1 MSVLTQQQQP
11 PSLPTTPTTTTTTTT
26 TACPSCGTHVPIAF
40 PAASVASLSPT
51 ETQARIIELESQVGL
66 LNGKAA
72 AAADKL
78 ADYEDEV
85 RFLRAVHA
93 RKEQQ
98 EKNGGGSRDTSSNSR
113 PGSPPDN
120 SNANGSERPH
130 PQTSRLSSFSAFL
143 PGRRGG
149 STSVT
154 VPPSPGFPPP
164 NPTYPSSA
172 NTPSTASMPNLL
184 PSQSQPQP
192 PPQPDPSPS
201 IASTLRLE
209 IANEKRLRLAA
220 ESSLSSAHHELEEL
234 TAQLFSQANE
244 MVATERR
251 ARAKLEERVAV
262 LEKRDFEKRRRLER
276 LEKAV
281 ERIDRVKGM
290 VGA

>member
-1 MSVLTQQQQP
+1 MSVLAQRT
-11 PSLPTTPTTTTTTTT
+11 PSLPTT
-26 TACPSCGTHVPIAF
+26 TACPSCGTHVPISF
-40 PAASVASLSPT
+40 PAASVSSLSPT
-51 ETQARIIELESQVGL
+51 ETQPRILELEAQVRL

-98 EKNGGGSRDTSSNSR
+98 QQQQYNTSSRDPSSSSTNSSTSYR
-113 PGSPPDN
+113 PGSPPD
-120 SNANGSERPH
+120 GPERPQ
-130 PQTSRLSSFSAFL
+130 PPPTASSRLSSFSAFL

-149 STSVT
+149 GAPSTSLA
-154 VPPSPGFPPP
+154 VPPSPGFIASPQ
-164 NPTYPSSA
+164 NPSY
-172 NTPSTASMPNLL
+172 
-184 PSQSQPQP
+184 
-192 PPQPDPSPS
+192 PSPS
-201 IASTLRLE
+201 TPATTSSTPNLPLQLQIQTPPPADPLPSISETLRAE

-234 TAQLFSQANE
+234 TTQLFSQANE
-244 MVATERR
+244 MVAAERR

-262 LEKRDFEKRRRLER
+262 LEKRDLEKRRRLER

-281 ERIDRVKGM
+281 ERIDRVRGL
-290 VGA
+290 VS

>member
-1 MSVLTQQQQP
+1 MSVLTQRT
-11 PSLPTTPTTTTTTTT
+11 PSLPTT
-26 TACPSCGTHVPIAF
+26 TACPSCGTHVPIFF
-40 PAASVASLSPT
+40 PAASVSALSPT
-51 ETQARIIELESQVGL
+51 ETQSRILELEAQVRL

-98 EKNGGGSRDTSSNSR
+98 QQHNASSRDTSSSYP
-113 PGSPPDN
+113 PGSPPDG
-120 SNANGSERPH
+120 AERPR
-130 PQTSRLSSFSAFL
+130 PQTASSRLSSFSAFL

-149 STSVT
+149 STSLA
-154 VPPSPGFPPP
+154 VPPSPGFAPQ
-164 NPTYPSSA
+164 NSSYPS
-172 NTPSTASMPNLL
+172 PSTPATASTPNLL
-184 PSQSQPQP
+184 QSQSQTPPQP
-192 PPQPDPSPS
+192 PPDPSPS
-201 IASTLRLE
+201 ISETLRAE

-220 ESSLSSAHHELEEL
+220 ESSLSSAHRELEEL

-244 MVATERR
+244 MVAAERR

-262 LEKRDFEKRRRLER
+262 LEKRDLEKRRRLER

-281 ERIDRVKGM
+281 ERIDRVKGL
-290 VGA
+290 VSG